1 MEEIIRRVIILITL
15 LRDTFV
21 LPEIYE
27 ISPTT
32 LFAQFII
39 ARSIKGLPTTTF
51 LVLEIT
57 FYYEIH
63 LSEIFDDCKTNIC
76 NQWIFFIRLT

>member
-1 MEEIIRRVIILITL
+1 MREVIRHVATPITL
-15 LRDTFV
+15 LRATLAFA
-21 LPEIYE
+21 LPKIYE

-39 ARSIKGLPTTTF
+39 ACSIKGLPTTTF

-57 FYYEIH
+57 FRCEIY
-63 LSEIFDDCKTNIC
+63 LLEIFDGCKTNIC
-76 NQWIFFIRLT
+76 NEFFT

>member
-1 MEEIIRRVIILITL
+1 MSRRSNNFIT
-15 LRDTFV
+15 RDTCFRII
-21 LPEIYE
+21 PEIYE

-39 ARSIKGLPTTTF
+39 ACSIKGLATATF

-57 FYYEIH
+57 FRSKIYS
-63 LSEIFDDCKTNIC
+63 LEIFDDCKTNIC
-76 NQWIFFIRLT
+76 NQ